1 MADVTSPRGGSFHIA
16 DGRGASGGA
25 WLRVNRAPSVAS
37 ATTEFSPRCWLPLL
51 LRCVSHPRHLAS
63 WSRCTRSHVVNL
75 RKCNRQTK
83 RVTGSLVRSC
93 NTVRNRAPF
102 IRRCE
107 REEESHVRCA
117 CNLLRL
123 PRFFHVYP
131 LTWYH
136 AVLRGVTFGRS
147 RVNVESSRED
157 IFHP

>member
-63 WSRCTRSHVVNL
+63 WSRCTRGHVVNL

-93 NTVRNRAPF
+93 NTVRNTAPF

-107 REEESHVRCA
+107 RGRITCA
-117 CNLLRL
+117 VCVQPAAAPSFL
-123 PRFFHVYP
+123 PRLSPHV
-131 LTWYH
+131 
-136 AVLRGVTFGRS
+136 VSRGATRCHFRS
-147 RVNVESSRED
+147 VACERGIVS
-157 IFHP
+157 